1 MTFNLSSKTFFIKE
15 KNTMKLKTL
24 LLIVAILCVS
34 LFVVA
39 CNGEETT
46 AANDDPQGG
55 DVTTTAKAVTTTK
68 KATTT
73 KKTTVTTT
81 TVTTTLDPNYK
92 TKLPAKLPDG
102 STFDIHT
109 RIGLDAEADYVKF
122 ASSESK
128 IAGITWITS
137 GGVYGGAL
145 KFACNMTLN
154 NGAGNR
160 AEGNLELLD
169 PFLPEGIKGVMWYVD
184 FSGVDADPAKNGM
197 CTSVTINGNTYR
209 SKLDANVADSGK
221 GWYYKD
227 GAWVETQAVNACR
240 MEIPAQFKGWL
251 YVPITSYNGA
261 GDLYDAATKTGLG
274 NVFVQNMNL
283 YTDHYVYSDS
293 KFIIYDEI
301 VFVK

>member
-109 RIGLDAEADYVKF
+109 RVGLDSIDDYVAVNGNF
-122 ASSESK
+122 TDMAFTETGA
-128 IAGITWITS
+128 I
-137 GGVYGGAL
+137 YGKAISM
-145 KFACNMTLN
+145 KVDPAKNSRIE
-154 NGAGNR
+154 AYVDI
-160 AEGNLELLD
+160 LD
-169 PFLPEGIKGVMWYVD
+169 PFTPEGVKGIMWYVD
-184 FSGVDADPAKNGM
+184 FSAAVPVEGKAM
-197 CTSVTINGNTYR
+197 CTSTTINTNTYR
-209 SKLDANVADSGK
+209 SKVVDGVEGSGK
-221 GWYYKD
+221 GYYYKD
-227 GAWVETQAVNACR
+227 GAWVETQAINACR
-240 MEIPAQFKGWL
+240 MEIPSQFKGWV

-261 GDLYDAATKTGLG
+261 GDLFDAATKTGLG
-274 NVFVQNMNL
+274 NVFVQNIRL
-283 YTDHYVYSDS
+283 YTDHYDYATSGAVIFDEVVY
-293 KFIIYDEI
+293 
-301 VFVK
+301 VK